1 MTDPELNEA
10 LEAVHQQ
17 LSEADHLDPD
27 DVERLRST
35 MTEIQ
40 SVLERQGEPEE
51 ESLSDRVAHS
61 AKRFE
66 ESHPVLTDTLGR
78 IADILQQMGI

>member
-1 MTDPELNEA
+1 MTDRELADA

-17 LSEADHLDPD
+17 LADADHLDPT
-27 DVERLRST
+27 DVGNLRDT

-40 SVLERQGEPEE
+40 SALERQSEE
-51 ESLSDRVAHS
+51 GGRLRERVAHS
-61 AKRFE
+61 AQRFE
-66 ESHPVLTDTLGR
+66 ESHPVLTTRRGR

>member
-1 MTDPELNEA
+1 MTDRELADA

-17 LSEADHLDPD
+17 LADADHLDPT
-27 DVERLRST
+27 DVGNLRDT

-40 SVLERQGEPEE
+40 SALERQSEDG
-51 ESLSDRVAHS
+51 ESLSERVTHS
-61 AKRFE
+61 AQRFE
-66 ESHPVLTDTLGR
+66 DSHPVLTTRLGR

>member
-1 MTDPELNEA
+1 MTDRELNEA

-17 LSEADHLDPD
+17 LADADHLDPS
-27 DVERLRST
+27 DVARLRDT
-35 MTEIQ
+35 MNEIR
-40 SVLERQGEPEE
+40 SVLERQSEE
-51 ESLSDRVAHS
+51 ESLSQRVAHS